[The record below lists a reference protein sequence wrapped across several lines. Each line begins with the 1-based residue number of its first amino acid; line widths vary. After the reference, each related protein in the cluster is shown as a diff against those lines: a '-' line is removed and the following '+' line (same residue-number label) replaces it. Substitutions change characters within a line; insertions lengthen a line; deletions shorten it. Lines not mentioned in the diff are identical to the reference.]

1 MNFLHSRVQVGPG
14 QAVLVELDH
23 AANVKVMDDPNF
35 DRYRRGTQHQYF
47 GGHATQSPVAIR
59 PPRPG
64 QWHVI
69 VDLGGYPGQVRAGIS
84 VQ

>member
-1 MNFLHSRVQVGPG
+1 MNFLHSAVQVGHG
-14 QAVLVELDH
+14 QAVVVELDH
-23 AANVKVMDDPNF
+23 AANVKVMDDPNYN
-35 DRYRRGTQHQYF
+35 RYQRGAQHQYF

-64 QWHVI
+64 RWHVI

-84 VQ
+84 IQ